1 MVHWGACSFLCIWV
15 WFFLCIFVTITVFY
29 LPTRFIG
36 CSVNP
41 EISYDARKLTWIS
54 RVIKKKKVIRLYI
67 FVVYTLFYY
76 VNFVWHIKKILKNLM
91 DFYTERDI
99 MWVICN
105 HLIVLLAKINKEFN
119 LRPVNTWRLMEIKIK
134 YQLKCSL

>member
-1 MVHWGACSFLCIWV
+1 MTCSFFCIQV
-15 WFFLCIFVTITVFY
+15 WFFLCIFITTAVFY
-29 LPTRFIG
+29 LSTG
-36 CSVNP
+36 LVECSVNSK
-41 EISYDARKLTWIS
+41 ISRGARKLTWTS
-54 RVIKKKKVIRLYI
+54 RVIKKEKKKKTSRLYI